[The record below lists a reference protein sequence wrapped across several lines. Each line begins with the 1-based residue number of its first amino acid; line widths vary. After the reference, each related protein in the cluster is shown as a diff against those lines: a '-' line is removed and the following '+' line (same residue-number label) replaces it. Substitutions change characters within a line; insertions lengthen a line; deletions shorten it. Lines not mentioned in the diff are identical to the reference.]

1 MSVGSIGWKTL
12 YNAAKGYTK
21 RAAQLYPNFVAGTA
35 NDVMSN
41 AMKSRIKNRA
51 LNNESWFKAVKNG
64 FKDGILKAEKF
75 NKNQLSNNGGSNWK
89 MFKNNLKN
97 IFPKVGNGW
106 KAGTRLASIKG
117 KNKFFYGLRGACKGL
132 GKSMPLIGTLI
143 LAVTSL
149 PDIFKATANEG
160 IVSGAGEVVKVAA
173 RVGGGTLGAAIGTA
187 VLGPVGGF
195 VGYALGDWVTKKIVG
210 ASYSERQIEQ
220 EEKIAKKLE
229 EKRQEEAANASTSGG
244 IDYSTVSPEA
254 MMQLQQI
261 LYGGN
266 GNIFEQD
273 FYSNPFATMSQQNT
287 TIAQETQNK

>member
-1 MSVGSIGWKTL
+1 MQT
-12 YNAAKGYTK
+12 
-21 RAAQLYPNFVAGTA
+21 
-35 NDVMSN
+35 
-41 AMKSRIKNRA
+41 SR
-51 LNNESWFKAVKNG
+51 
-64 FKDGILKAEKF
+64 
-75 NKNQLSNNGGSNWK
+75 GGS
-89 MFKNNLKN
+89 
-97 IFPKVGNGW
+97 PSG
-106 KAGTRLASIKG
+106 
-117 KNKFFYGLRGACKGL
+117 FFIPRVFFFLRRGAPRHL
-132 GKSMPLIGTLI
+132 IPLQGRDHVLHGERGVPGSLYEIHGPNAGERDPCSPGPGQSVQTGAGWGRETVYGRSAGQGT
-143 LAVTSL
+143 
-149 PDIFKATANEG
+149 G
-160 IVSGAGEVVKVAA
+160 RVSGAGEVVKVAA

-229 EKRQEEAANASTSGG
+229 EKRQEEAANPSTSGG